1 MAHKIIRMTDDS
13 FIDLMTESI
22 TRTLNEGATWDGVKM
37 GLKYLS
43 DRVIRQDGPY
53 KLSNGSADAET
64 LKKIDKHFG
73 QKKTMD
79 LDQYNKIRGR
89 ENKEDSEKQSSGS
102 TESNDSSTSTE
113 SNDSSTI

>member
-22 TRTLNEGATWDGVKM
+22 TRTLNEGATWDGVKK
-37 GLKYLS
+37 GLKYFS
-43 DRVIRQDGPY
+43 DRVIHGDGPY

-64 LKKIDKHFG
+64 LRKMDKHFG
-73 QKKTMD
+73 EKKTMD

-89 ENKEDSEKQSSGS
+89 ESQENSENSSDSTG
-102 TESNDSSTSTE
+102 SNDSSTSTE